1 MTQENNAPAATI
13 QIAPLIGGPYAMTYI
28 AGREISDALMAA
40 LELGD
45 IVTLDFTGI
54 EHVLPLCIHAAL
66 GHAYSTL
73 GPAEADRRIQ
83 LVGMGTS
90 AEFILHCQKGQREYW
105 SHDQEWRDNMD
116 AAIAS
121 VFRDLEDGQYDY
133 DNLCDDDEQ

>member
-13 QIAPLIGGPYAMTYI
+13 QIAPLIDGHYAMTHDS
-28 AGREISDALMAA
+28 GRVISDALTAA

-45 IVTLDFTGI
+45 VVTLDFTGI
-54 EHVLPLCIHAAL
+54 KHVLPLCIHAAL
-66 GHAYSTL
+66 GNTYSAL

-83 LVGMGTS
+83 LVGMGTN
-90 AEFILHCQKGQREYW
+90 AELILRCQKQQREYW

-116 AAIAS
+116 AIVAE
-121 VFRDLEDGQYDY
+121 VFRDLEAGQYDY